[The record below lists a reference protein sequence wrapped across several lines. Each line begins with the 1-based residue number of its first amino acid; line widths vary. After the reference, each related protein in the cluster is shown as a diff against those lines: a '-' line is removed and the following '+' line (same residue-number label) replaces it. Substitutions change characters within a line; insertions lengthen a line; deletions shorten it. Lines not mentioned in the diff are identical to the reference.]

1 MYLRS
6 DIRSQIDTH
15 RQQPPKRHNAIPL
28 EGQRLALLKRLLP
41 ESEHA
46 MLDNLSYREAS
57 NLVARLKQREMF
69 PEHKAVA

>member
-1 MYLRS
+1 
-6 DIRSQIDTH
+6 
-15 RQQPPKRHNAIPL
+15 L